1 MRSLSTVM
9 CGAGVIRL
17 VPFFKSSIGVG
28 QASRFLPSM
37 FIAQEP
43 QTPSRQDRRNDSV
56 GSIWSLIVARASR
69 TIGPQ

>member
-1 MRSLSTVM
+1 M
-9 CGAGVIRL
+9 CGSGVIRL
-17 VPFFKSSIGVG
+17 VPFLRLSMGVR
-28 QASRFLPSM
+28 QANVLVPSM

-56 GSIWSLIVARASR
+56 GSIWSLILTKASR